1 MADSTKR
8 DTVPW
13 VTVGVCGG
21 VAAYKAA
28 ELVRA
33 LQQLGADVHVV
44 MTRAAEE
51 FVRPLTFSSLT
62 GHRTITSMWGGWGD
76 KNSSPTGLDEQGM
89 IEHIS
94 EAEGADALVIAPA
107 TAHMLAKMANG
118 LADDFLSTM
127 VLATTAPVIVAPAM
141 NVNMWNNA
149 ATQANV
155 ALLRKRGV
163 TIVEPGSGYLACRMT
178 GAGRL
183 ASIDAIAQ
191 AVMRALENAAH
202 ETAQD
207 VVQDLVGEAVLVT
220 AGGTREAIDPV
231 RFLGNRS
238 SGKMGYAIAEAAQ
251 QRGAEVILVSAPTAL
266 EPPVGCAFVSVTSAE
281 EMRVAVMEN
290 LAQATVVVGAAA
302 VADFRM
308 ATVSAEKLRRNG
320 ALHLELEPTED
331 IVREVAAAKRAGTLV
346 VAFAAEMNA
355 DVEHARE
362 KMRAKGADAI
372 VLNDVS
378 RAGIGFDSERNAATF
393 ITEKRAAEIAEGSKR
408 EVAERILD
416 KVLGL
421 RAAAAAEMR

>member
-1 MADSTKR
+1 
-8 DTVPW
+8 
-13 VTVGVCGG
+13 
-21 VAAYKAA
+21 
-28 ELVRA
+28 LVRA

-183 ASIDAIAQ
+183 ASIDAIAR
-191 AVMRALENAAH
+191 AVMRALENAAQ

-207 VVQDLVGEAVLVT
+207 VVQDLVGETVLVT

-238 SGKMGYAIAEAAQ
+238 SGKMGYAIAEAAR

-266 EPPVGCAFVSVTSAE
+266 ELPVGCAFVSVTSAE

-290 LAQATVVVGAAA
+290 LARATVVVGAAA

-331 IVREVAAAKRAGTLV
+331 IVREVATAKRAGTLV

-408 EVAERILD
+408 EVAEQILD

-421 RAAAAAEMR
+421 RAAAAAEIR